1 MVGTQAKYHDLL
13 NADVQI
19 CIFSISTMIDLKKSF
34 TNQNMLS
41 TYVILSDQRFRI

>member
-19 CIFSISTMIDLKKSF
+19 CIFSISIMIDLKRSF
-34 TNQNMLS
+34 TNQNVLS
-41 TYVILSDQRFRI
+41 THVTLSD